1 MRSAKPAA
9 HEQGGRVLL
18 PASMA
23 LSKSRPI
30 IAGRSIYTHGMEGLS
45 DVHAACELGVVAR
58 GPIGRRGPWG
68 AVIME
73 RGGVWFS
80 GPWEPHGFDY
90 VRQPA
95 DAYVFEFP
103 LSLLLSSLPGAMG
116 LSLPFVRPAIRA
128 SLQPAGPEDREA
140 AVNAAK
146 ALYEQVKAAREGWAL
161 LSQLDL
167 LRLLAWLTRRVSE
180 PVFRDSGVSAVA
192 RVIPVIEM
200 VQSRLGEKVTLESA
214 AAHLH
219 VSRSSFAA
227 MFTQAMGMPF
237 AKYLLECRLRSA
249 WRELLSG
256 EDKLQAIA
264 RRCGFHDSSHLSRH
278 FRARFGVAP
287 GRVRRQRGAERR

>member
-1 MRSAKPAA
+1 
-9 HEQGGRVLL
+9 
-18 PASMA
+18 
-23 LSKSRPI
+23 
-30 IAGRSIYTHGMEGLS
+30 
-45 DVHAACELGVVAR
+45 
-58 GPIGRRGPWG
+58 
-68 AVIME
+68 ME
-73 RGGVWFS
+73 RGGVWLA
-80 GPWEPHGFDY
+80 GRWEPHGCDCL
-90 VRQPA
+90 RQHA

-128 SLQPAGPEDREA
+128 SLQPSRSEDREA
-140 AVNAAK
+140 AVSAAK
-146 ALYEQVKAAREGWAL
+146 ALHEQITAAREGWAL

-180 PVFRDSGVSAVA
+180 PVFRDSGASAVA

-287 GRVRRQRGAERR
+287 GRVRRQRGAEPR